1 MMFNRRLTIAVLVAA
16 VSMMG
21 SAGAFAAEKKKAAPA
36 PTAVEKPKPLPD
48 PVARVNGVAIP
59 AADLQKALAA
69 FSKSPSAAQV
79 PPGQEKAV
87 QQFLLNQM
95 IGGELMYQ
103 VAKNTPVKDQDKQIN
118 DALGRLK
125 ARFKTEDEY
134 KKGLQE
140 QGLNE
145 KDLRELIQRNVVI
158 ENHIEQV
165 VVPKQVVTDAEVK
178 EFYDKNPETFT
189 QPEQVRASH
198 ILITLDAKATDADK
212 KKAKEKIEGLL
223 KQAKAGADFAK
234 LAQEN
239 SGCPS
244 SKQGGDLG
252 YFGKGQMVKPF
263 EETAF
268 SMKPG
273 EVSGVVETQFG
284 YHIIKLIEKKAPSK
298 IPFND
303 VKAKITD
310 SLKRK
315 KVSEAINSIMEDAK
329 KKAKIE
335 VYLK

>member
-16 VSMMG
+16 VSMVG
-21 SAGAFAAEKKKAAPA
+21 SAGAFAAEKKAAPA
-36 PTAVEKPKPLPD
+36 PAAAEKPKPLPD

-59 AADLQKALAA
+59 AADFQKALTA
-69 FSKSPSAAQV
+69 FAKSPSAAQV

-103 VAKNTPVKDQDKQIN
+103 VAKNTPVKDQDKQIS

-125 ARFKTEDEY
+125 ARFKTDEDY

-145 KDLRELIQRNVVI
+145 KDLRELIRRNVII
-158 ENHIEQV
+158 ENHVEQV
-165 VVPKQVVTDAEVK
+165 VVPKQTVTDAEVK
-178 EFYDKNPETFT
+178 AFYDKNPETFT

-212 KKAKEKIEGLL
+212 KKAKEKVDGLL
-223 KQAKAGADFAK
+223 KQIKAGADFAK

-268 SMKPG
+268 AMKPG

-284 YHIIKLIEKKAPSK
+284 YHIIKLTERKAPSK
-298 IPFND
+298 VAFDD
-303 VKAKITD
+303 VKAKIAD

-315 KVSEAINSIMEDAK
+315 KVSEAINATLEDAK

>member
-1 MMFNRRLTIAVLVAA
+1 MMLNQRLAIAVLVSTVTMLGSIGVGAA
-16 VSMMG
+16 D
-21 SAGAFAAEKKKAAPA
+21 KKPVPA
-36 PTAVEKPKPLPD
+36 VAVEKSSSLPD

-59 AADLQKALAA
+59 AADLQKALNA
-69 FSKSPSAAQV
+69 FNKSPAAAQV
-79 PPGQEKAV
+79 PPGKEKDV
-87 QQFLLNQM
+87 QKFLLNQM
-95 IGGELMYQ
+95 LGGELMYQ
-103 VAKNTPVKDQDKQIN
+103 LAQKTSVKDMDKQIN
-118 DALGRLK
+118 EAVEKLK
-125 ARFKTEDEY
+125 ARFKTEDDY

-140 QGLNE
+140 QGVSE
-145 KDLRELIQRNVVI
+145 KDLRELIRRNVVI
-158 ENHIEQV
+158 ESYIEQKI
-165 VVPKQVVTDAEVK
+165 VPNQKVTDAEVK

-198 ILITLDAKATDADK
+198 ILLTVDAKATDAEK
-212 KKAKEKIEGLL
+212 KKAKAKAEDLL
-223 KQAKAGADFAK
+223 KQIKAGVDFAK

-273 EVSGVVETQFG
+273 EVSGIVETQFG
-284 YHIIKLIEKKAPSK
+284 YHIIKLVEKKAASK
-298 IPFND
+298 VPFAD
-303 VKAKITD
+303 VQAKIAD

-315 KVSEAINSIMEDAK
+315 KVSEAINTALEDAK

-335 VYLK
+335 VFLK

>member
-21 SAGAFAAEKKKAAPA
+21 SAGAFAAEKKAPAAPVA
-36 PTAVEKPKPLPD
+36 AEKAKPLPD

-103 VAKNTPVKDQDKQIN
+103 VAKNTPVKDQDKQIT
-118 DALGRLK
+118 DAIARLK
-125 ARFKTEDEY
+125 TRFKTEDEF

-140 QGLNE
+140 QGITE

-165 VVPKQVVTDAEVK
+165 VVPKQTVSDAEVK

-223 KQAKAGADFAK
+223 KQIKAGADFAK
-234 LAQEN
+234 LAEGN

-268 SMKPG
+268 AMKAG
-273 EVSGVVETQFG
+273 DVSGVVETQFG
-284 YHIIKLIEKKAPSK
+284 YHIIKLTEKKVSAK

-303 VKAKITD
+303 VKAKIAE

-315 KVSEAINSIMEDAK
+315 KVSEAINAIMEDAK

>member
-1 MMFNRRLTIAVLVAA
+1 MMFNRRLTIAALVAA

-21 SAGAFAAEKKKAAPA
+21 SAGVLAAEKKAAPA
-36 PTAVEKPKPLPD
+36 PVAAEKAKSLPD

-59 AADLQKALAA
+59 AADLQKALTA

-118 DALGRLK
+118 DAVGRLK
-125 ARFKTEDEY
+125 TRFKTEDEF

-145 KDLRELIQRNVVI
+145 KELRELIRRNVII

-165 VVPKQVVTDAEVK
+165 VVPKQTVSDAEVK
-178 EFYDKNPETFT
+178 GFYDKNPETFT

-198 ILITLDAKATDADK
+198 ILITLDAKAADADK
-212 KKAKEKIEGLL
+212 KKAKEKAEGLL
-223 KQAKAGADFAK
+223 KQIKAGADFAK

-263 EETAF
+263 EEAAF
-268 SMKPG
+268 AMKAG
-273 EVSGVVETQFG
+273 DVSGVVETQFG
-284 YHIIKLIEKKAPSK
+284 YHIIKLTEKKAPSK

-303 VKAKITD
+303 VKARIAD

-315 KVSEAINSIMEDAK
+315 KVSEAINGIMEDAK

>member
-1 MMFNRRLTIAVLVAA
+1 MMFKRNVTIAVLVAA

-21 SAGAFAAEKKKAAPA
+21 SAGALAADKKPAPAPAAAEKA
-36 PTAVEKPKPLPD
+36 KPLPD

-59 AADLQKALAA
+59 AADLQKALTA

-125 ARFKTEDEY
+125 TRFKTDEDY

-145 KDLRELIQRNVVI
+145 KDLRELIRRNVII
-158 ENHIEQV
+158 ENYIEQA
-165 VVPKQVVTDAEVK
+165 VVPKQTVSDAEVK
-178 EFYDKNPETFT
+178 AFYDKNPETFT

-212 KKAKEKIEGLL
+212 KKAKEKAEDLL
-223 KQAKAGADFAK
+223 KQIKAGADFAK

-268 SMKPG
+268 AMKPG

-284 YHIIKLIEKKAPSK
+284 YHIIKLTERKAPTK
-298 IPFND
+298 VAFDD
-303 VKAKITD
+303 VKAKIAD

-315 KVSEAINSIMEDAK
+315 KVSEAINEIMEDAK

>member
-16 VSMMG
+16 VSMVG
-21 SAGAFAAEKKKAAPA
+21 SAGAFAAEKKAAPA
-36 PTAVEKPKPLPD
+36 PAAAEKPKPLPD
-48 PVARVNGVAIP
+48 PVARVNGAAIP
-59 AADLQKALAA
+59 AADLQKALTA
-69 FSKSPSAAQV
+69 FGKSPSASQV

-103 VAKNTPVKDQDKQIN
+103 VAKNTPVKDQDKQIS

-125 ARFKTEDEY
+125 ARFKTDEDY

-145 KDLRELIQRNVVI
+145 KDLRELIRRNVII

-165 VVPKQVVTDAEVK
+165 VVPKQTVTDAEVK

-189 QPEQVRASH
+189 QPGQVRASH

-212 KKAKEKIEGLL
+212 KKAKDKAEDLL
-223 KQAKAGADFAK
+223 KQIKAGADFAK

-263 EETAF
+263 EEAAF
-268 SMKPG
+268 AMKPG

-284 YHIIKLIEKKAPSK
+284 YHIIKLTERKAPSK
-298 IPFND
+298 VAFDD
-303 VKAKITD
+303 VKAKIAD

-315 KVSEAINSIMEDAK
+315 KVSEAINTILEDAK

>member
-21 SAGAFAAEKKKAAPA
+21 TAGALAAEKKAAPA
-36 PTAVEKPKPLPD
+36 PVAAEKAKPLPD

-125 ARFKTEDEY
+125 TRFKTEDEF

-145 KDLRELIQRNVVI
+145 KELRELIRRNVII

-165 VVPKQVVTDAEVK
+165 IVPKQTVSDAEVK

-223 KQAKAGADFAK
+223 KQIKAGADFAK

-268 SMKPG
+268 AMKAG
-273 EVSGVVETQFG
+273 DVSGVVETQFG
-284 YHIIKLIEKKAPSK
+284 YHIIKLTEKKVSAK

-303 VKAKITD
+303 VKAKIAE

-315 KVSEAINSIMEDAK
+315 KVSEAINAIMEDAK

>member
-1 MMFNRRLTIAVLVAA
+1 MMLQRCLTIAVLVAA
-16 VSMMG
+16 VAMLG
-21 SAGAFAAEKKKAAPA
+21 NLDAGAAEKKPA
-36 PTAVEKPKPLPD
+36 LAAVEKTNALPD

-59 AADLQKALAA
+59 AADLQKALNA

-79 PPGQEKAV
+79 PPGKEKET

-95 IGGELMYQ
+95 LGGELMYQ
-103 VAKNTPVKDQDKQIN
+103 VAKATPAKDLDKKIE
-118 DALGRLK
+118 DAMGKLK
-125 ARFKTEDEY
+125 TRFKTNEEFLQ
-134 KKGLQE
+134 GLKD

-145 KDLRELIQRNVVI
+145 KDLRELIRRNMII

-165 VVPKQVVTDAEVK
+165 IVPKQVVTDAEVK

-189 QPEQVRASH
+189 QQEQVRASH

-268 SMKPG
+268 AMKPG
-273 EVSGVVETQFG
+273 DVSGVVETQFG
-284 YHIIKLIEKKAPSK
+284 YHIIKLTEKKAAAK
-298 IPFND
+298 IAFD
-303 VKAKITD
+303 EVKAKITD
-310 SLKRK
+310 SIKRK
-315 KVSEAINSIMEDAK
+315 KVSEAINATLEDAK

-335 VYLK
+335 IFLK